1 MRATR
6 QTSSAGGYLRYMYVV
21 ACADEPPAATAG
33 QSPPTHPGIV
43 SRKEVASKNPVCT
56 PNAPQA
62 WVMLKFP
69 VGRPIGENI
78 EQLESFP
85 ASHRSTSGASGEVQ
99 LDRLSALVPPKFE
112 SRRWWDHLLYRP
124 GTSDSPLG
132 LTPDSLPSPRTTS
145 SMEPALRAAFA
156 DSKIAESR
164 AIFRLVG
171 TPNVPFV
178 GATFSPLTPKA

>member
-1 MRATR
+1 MPGHDGGAKPR
-6 QTSSAGGYLRYMYVV
+6 QEFAGG
-21 ACADEPPAATAG
+21 AAQAG
-33 QSPPTHPGIV
+33 TRGAMASGAPV
-43 SRKEVASKNPVCT
+43 SSCKNPVCTCT

-145 SMEPALRAAFA
+145 SVEPALRAAFA

-171 TPNVPFV
+171 TPNVPV

>member
-1 MRATR
+1 
-6 QTSSAGGYLRYMYVV
+6 
-21 ACADEPPAATAG
+21 
-33 QSPPTHPGIV
+33 
-43 SRKEVASKNPVCT
+43 
-56 PNAPQA
+56 
-62 WVMLKFP
+62 MLKFP